1 VKKIALI
8 VFIVLFATGLI
19 LGAWVFRS
27 LYEPNVSEEGAG
39 ILFIPT
45 GADFQDVSAAIT
57 PMLKHPE
64 SFFKVAKL
72 RKYPASVKPG
82 RYEISAGIHNM
93 DLVAMLRSGNQKPV
107 MVTFNNVKSIAQVCG
122 LVANQLECDS
132 LSCFEALTDPD
143 FLEEYNLNKETVK
156 SLLIPNSYEF
166 FWNTSA
172 TGFRNRMV
180 TEYQRFWDDNRL
192 QQAQA
197 IHLSPLQVSI
207 LASIVVKESAK
218 KDEMA
223 RIAGLYLNR
232 LKKQMKL
239 QSDPT
244 VIYGI
249 QHALG
254 KDTLIRRVLYKDL
267 VFESPYNT
275 YLNSGLPPAPIAIS
289 EGFAIDAVLQAESHQ
304 YIYMCADPDRP
315 GYHNF
320 AKNDQQHA
328 VNKRKYVQ
336 WLQKQGIYR

>member
-8 VFIVLFATGLI
+8 VFLILFVAGLI
-19 LGAWVFRS
+19 LGAWVYRS

-39 ILFIPT
+39 FLFIST
-45 GADFQDVSAAIT
+45 GADFKEVRMAIA
-57 PMLKHPE
+57 PMLIHPE
-64 SFFKVAKL
+64 SFFRVAQL
-72 RKYPASVKPG
+72 RKYPNSVKPG
-82 RYEISAGIHNM
+82 RYEIPAGIHNM
-93 DLVAMLRSGNQKPV
+93 DLVALLRSGNQKPL
-107 MVTFNNVKSIAQVCG
+107 MVTFNNVKSIAEVCG
-122 LVANQLECDS
+122 LVAEQLECDS
-132 LSCFEALTDPD
+132 LSCFEAFTARD
-143 FLEEYNLNKETVK
+143 FLEENNLNPETAK
-156 SLLIPNSYEF
+156 SLLIPNTYEF

-180 TEYQRFWDDNRL
+180 TEYQRFWDDNRIK
-192 QQAQA
+192 QAQA
-197 IHLSPLQVSI
+197 IRLTPLEVSI

-275 YLNSGLPPAPIAIS
+275 YLNSGLPPAPIAIP
-289 EGFAIDAVLQAESHQ
+289 EGFAIDAVLQAEAHQ

-315 GYHNF
+315 GYHSF